1 MKICILAPRFPM
13 PECGGDVLRINYIAR
28 HLKAQGHQVMLVSY
42 TEGPPDLEA
51 AKQVYDKIYT
61 VEHSKMATFFYSVL
75 FMLTGR
81 PVQCG
86 YYYSSA
92 YNKLFKRVV
101 ETDKP
106 DMYVAHLL
114 RMVPFLEN
122 AKLQEKS
129 IVEMTDALSKTYA
142 MSNEAKGNTLLR
154 NVYKIEK
161 HLIAKY
167 EQYVIKHYPKVV
179 LVSQSDIDF
188 LRNSMGD
195 QSATSLVLHTNGVE
209 CIPIA
214 NHQIDT
220 RKICFIGHMQ
230 SLPNQD
236 AVIHFI
242 NDIFPLILAK
252 KPDVK
257 FYVVGAHP
265 PKTIQKLDNGKNV
278 FVTGFVDDLNKF
290 VSDSCFAVAPVQIA
304 AGIQNKVLV
313 AMANAIPVVLTP
325 LIANAIPELQDGK
338 NCFIRNDAQSFADI
352 CIELLDNQQLRNSIR
367 EQGRKTVIEHYSW
380 EEKLRGYEQ
389 LSPFLGQANAAE

>member
-13 PECGGDVLRINYIAR
+13 PECGGDLLRINYIAR
-28 HLKAQGHQVMLVSY
+28 HLKAQGHQLILVSY
-42 TEGPPDLEA
+42 TEGAPNLEA
-51 AKQVYDKIYT
+51 AKKVYDKIYT
-61 VEHSKMATFFYSVL
+61 VEHHKMAALFYSAL

-81 PVQCG
+81 PIQCG
-86 YYYSSA
+86 YYYSRA
-92 YNKLFKRVV
+92 YNKLFKQVV
-101 ETDKP
+101 ETEKP
-106 DMYVAHLL
+106 DMYVSHLL

-142 MSNEAKGNTLLR
+142 LATGAKGNKLLR

-167 EQYVIKHYPKVV
+167 EQYVIKRYPKVV

-188 LRNSMGD
+188 LRSSMD
-195 QSATSLVLHTNGVE
+195 NQSTKSLELHTNGVE
-209 CIPIA
+209 HISNI
-214 NHQIDT
+214 NRQIDT

-230 SLPNQD
+230 SLQNQD
-236 AVIHFI
+236 AVIHFV

-265 PKTIQKLDNGKNV
+265 PKIIQKLDNGKNI
-278 FVTGFVDDLNKF
+278 FVTGFEDDLNTF
-290 VSDSCFAVAPVQIA
+290 VSDSCLAVAPVQIA

-313 AMANAIPVVLTP
+313 AMANAMPVVLTS
-325 LIANAIPELQDGK
+325 LIANAIPELHDGK
-338 NCFIRNDAQSFADI
+338 NCFIRDDNQSFADI
-352 CIELLDNQQLRNSIR
+352 CIELLDNGQLRDCIR
-367 EQGRKTVIEHYSW
+367 ENGHKTVLEHYSW
-380 EEKLRGYEQ
+380 EEKLRGYESI
-389 LSPFLGQANAAE
+389 LE